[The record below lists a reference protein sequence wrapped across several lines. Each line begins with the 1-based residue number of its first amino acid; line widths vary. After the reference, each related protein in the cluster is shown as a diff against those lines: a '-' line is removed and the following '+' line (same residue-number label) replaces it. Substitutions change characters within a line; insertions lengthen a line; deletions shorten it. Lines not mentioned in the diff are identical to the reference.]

1 MPGAF
6 VYSAIARP
14 TRQHCDPVMTIVGL
28 GEQVQTLLL
37 DIEGT
42 TTPLDFVRN
51 LLFPYARSHVRPFL
65 EQRCASEDVRA
76 DLSTLYQEHL
86 GDMRAGLNPPPLN
99 YNSPQS
105 RLESMVAYIE
115 WLMARDRK
123 STPLKSLQGKI
134 WEEGYRSGE
143 LLAPVFNDVPA
154 AFQRWQG
161 QGRTMAIFSSGSVL
175 AQRLLFAHTS
185 SGDLTPRISG
195 YFDTT
200 TGPKTDSAS
209 YQRIALSLQRRPHEI
224 VFISDTAAEL
234 DAAESAGFQVLLCE
248 RAGNQPQPP
257 SPYPRIR
264 SFENILP

>member
-1 MPGAF
+1 M
-6 VYSAIARP
+6 V
-14 TRQHCDPVMTIVGL
+14 VML
-28 GEQVQTLLL
+28 QEQVRTLLL

-51 LLFPYARSHVRPFL
+51 QLFPYARSQVKTFL
-65 EQRCASEDVRA
+65 ELHCTSEDVRA
-76 DLSTLYQEHL
+76 DVSTLYQEHL
-86 GDMRAGLNPPPLN
+86 ADVCTGLNPPPLN

-105 RLESMVAYIE
+105 RLESTVVYIE

-134 WEEGYRSGE
+134 WEEGYRSGK
-143 LLAPVFNDVPA
+143 LLAPVFHDVPA
-154 AFQRWQG
+154 AFRRWQE

-185 SGDLTPRISG
+185 SGDLTPRIMG

-209 YQRIALSLQRRPHEI
+209 YRRIALTLQRQPHEI

-257 SPYPRIR
+257 NRYPRIY
-264 SFENILP
+264 SFENLLP